1 METVCLRSFLG
12 GFVLLFF
19 RVSKLPLGVTF
30 QEIQRLNH
38 AHMDV
43 VLKEILDFPISVNQ
57 Y

>member
-12 GFVLLFF
+12 GFALLFF

-43 VLKEILDFPISVNQ
+43 VLKEILDFPSSVNQ